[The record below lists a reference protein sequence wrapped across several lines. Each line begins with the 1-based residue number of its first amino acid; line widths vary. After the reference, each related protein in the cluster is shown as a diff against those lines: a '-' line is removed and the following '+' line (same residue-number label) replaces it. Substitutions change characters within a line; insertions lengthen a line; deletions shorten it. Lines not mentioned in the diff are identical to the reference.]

1 MAHRGPESAFSPDRR
16 TTVST
21 TLTTQI
27 PEERY
32 CKRRKE
38 NYILTVRTAP
48 QAQPIRSLIAE
59 TDTGELLLQAQQLVS
74 MNKPA
79 ARDQQS
85 VQCFLENG
93 SLVDGQL
100 LENGSLVDGQSIRP
114 LLQGD
119 TEFVY
124 HKEDLVT
131 LRPGRESAWLD
142 ALVER
147 LLKVFHCR
155 AIQVSITPLIG
166 LSVLIELA
174 HSKVYILQQ
183 GESCPTEL
191 AILTQLKECIGD
203 ATEV

>member
-1 MAHRGPESAFSPDRR
+1 M
-16 TTVST
+16 
-21 TLTTQI
+21 
-27 PEERY
+27 
-32 CKRRKE
+32 
-38 NYILTVRTAP
+38 RTAP
-48 QAQPIRSLIAE
+48 KAQFFRSLIVE
-59 TDTGELLLQAQQLVS
+59 TDTGELLLQAQQLVA

-85 VQCFLENG
+85 VQCF
-93 SLVDGQL
+93 

-124 HKEDLVT
+124 HKEDLIT

-155 AIQVSITPLIG
+155 AIQVSLSPFIG
-166 LSVLIELA
+166 LSELTKLA
-174 HSKVYILQQ
+174 HSKVHILQQ
-183 GESCPTEL
+183 GKYCPTEL
-191 AILTQLKECIGD
+191 CYFDSAERMHRRRDGNLMTQISTIIPKSEST
-203 ATEV
+203 AS